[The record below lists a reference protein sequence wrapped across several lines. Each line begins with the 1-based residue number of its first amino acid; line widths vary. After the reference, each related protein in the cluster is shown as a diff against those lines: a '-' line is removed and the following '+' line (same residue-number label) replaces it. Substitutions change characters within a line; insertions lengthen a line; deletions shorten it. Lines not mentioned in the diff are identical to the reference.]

1 MSLNDSITSLA
12 NATVTIR
19 RTSESTFVNG
29 KYVKGAPT
37 LITGVR
43 AVVQPAY
50 NLNRVIGG
58 ADIEA
63 TVDNQRIAEVYQIHL
78 LEKLY
83 TVEEDHDPDV
93 ILWRDSEWTV
103 IRVEEW
109 EITGEIHYHAVITKV
124 TRGAS

>member
-12 NATVTIR
+12 NATITIR
-19 RTSESTFVNG
+19 RTLESTFVNG
-29 KYVKGAPT
+29 KYVKGPPV
-37 LITGVR
+37 LIEGVR
-43 AVVQPAY
+43 AVIQPAY

-63 TVDNQRIAEVYQIHL
+63 TVDNQRMAEVYQVHTTA
-78 LEKLY
+78 KLY
-83 TVEEDHDPDV
+83 TVQEDHDPDV

-124 TRGAS
+124 TKGAS